1 MRSLPFDRPKTFIA
15 VLMTDIKKAKYCFL
29 LMGLIVSTS
38 LNGQQDY
45 LGTKTPERDRN
56 QVGNIKDVLQI
67 SARFQF
73 QTLFNN
79 LNNRSTSAGIRRA
92 RLKLKGHLLSGEIG
106 YKMELGFSS
115 RDMSGVSE
123 FTKNTPRIILD
134 AFVTWKVND
143 NWVLLVGQAK
153 LPGNRE
159 RIVSSRDLQ
168 FVDRSILNKNFNI
181 DRDIGLQLENT
192 SKIGKEFYLVGT
204 LSISQ
209 GEGRNVHV
217 PGIEGFQYT
226 TKLELFPFGILPNNE
241 AYISGD
247 QNRHID
253 PKWAIAAAY
262 NYNDNAI
269 RTNGNLGNF
278 MVNSTGFHQTDI
290 STYFMDTIF
299 KYKGFSVMAEYAR
312 RNTGDYIAKEMDG
325 TVALDPNGIP
335 TGDYVPIGSAY
346 NIQMGNMFKRNWE
359 LAARF
364 SKLSFKNDRFNE
376 MKQYTMGLSKYLKG
390 HQIKV
395 QTDLSYSNIP
405 KNDDYWM
412 FRIQLEA
419 GF

>member
-1 MRSLPFDRPKTFIA
+1 
-15 VLMTDIKKAKYCFL
+15 
-29 LMGLIVSTS
+29 MGMILSTT

-45 LGTKTPERDRN
+45 LVTKSPERNRN
-56 QVGNIKDVLQI
+56 QAENITDPLHI

-73 QTLFNN
+73 QTEFNN
-79 LNNRSTSAGIRRA
+79 LSSSGISAGIRRA

-115 RDMSGVSE
+115 SDMSGVSE

-134 AFVTWKVND
+134 AFVTWKIND
-143 NWVLLVGQAK
+143 KWVLLAGQAK

-192 SKIGKEFYLVGT
+192 SKIGKEFYLVGN

-217 PGIEGFQYT
+217 PGVWGFQYT

-290 STYFMDTIF
+290 STLFIDTIF
-299 KYKGFSVMAEYAR
+299 KHKGFSLMAEYAR
-312 RNTGDYIAKEMDG
+312 RNTDDYNAKEMDG
-325 TVALDPNGIP
+325 TLALDPNGIS
-335 TGDYVPIGSAY
+335 TGHYFPIGSAY
-346 NIQMGNMFKRNWE
+346 NIQMGNMFKQNWE

-364 SKLSFKNDRFNE
+364 SKLSSKNERFHE
-376 MKQYTMGLSKYLKG
+376 MEQYTMGLSKYLKG

-395 QTDLSYSNIP
+395 QTDLSYSNNSQS
-405 KNDDYWM
+405 NDHWM